1 MVDKIL
7 IKNKVTETFLKNFYK
22 ILQNSL
28 NDISTKI
35 YSVSSAIFCNYNK
48 KNIYEYFI

>member
-7 IKNKVTETFLKNFYK
+7 IKYKVTEILLKNFYK

-28 NDISTKI
+28 NDYK
-35 YSVSSAIFCNYNK
+35 Y
-48 KNIYEYFI
+48 